1 MKTIAKDVHGKL
13 ESAYIEASFGKGKE
27 SLEKE
32 GYRIISAEENARL
45 RIQEGK
51 DAFISRN
58 GNWTK
63 EGFIYV
69 NKYERYLT
77 KLSPIMDNAEK
88 ATNCH
93 KNHSEFYIN
102 KEQIDK
108 ALSNSVKLKYDEKI
122 PTNRLAENE
131 RTAFAFGR
139 YVKQYGEF
147 LKDAG
152 INEITIL
159 TADFEDNP
167 FARQL
172 WFRGLVNGS
181 DWNGCYGDNRDLNY
195 NDRARGVR
203 KASAEGASQKIK
215 TYTLNDISK
224 ALKEANLSGIE
235 KVLLEKLKK

>member
-1 MKTIAKDVHGKL
+1 MAITKDVHGKL
-13 ESAYIEASFGKGKE
+13 ESAYVDAPFDKGKE
-27 SLEKE
+27 ALEKE

-63 EGFIYV
+63 EGVIYV

-172 WFRGLVNGS
+172 WFGGLDYGS
-181 DWNGCYGDNRDLNY
+181 GLHGDGSGRDLGY
-195 NDRARGVR
+195 DDRARGVR

-224 ALKEANLSGIE
+224 ALKKANLSGIE